1 MRKKFTSAERGKW
14 IQSMLTQRKIYKL
27 LIILRYLER
36 CFGTTAKVCQY
47 SLVSS
52 FFVFIGVGHFIY
64 TVKVAFWKTL
74 ETLDIKAVSSL
85 NGWLFCWWLIDCE
98 KQAWLINDWFIR
110 QRKFIEIWSTR
121 EVWRARRMRKRA
133 TLASWVS
140 YLNECTADVWTNCF
154 ITFSGRWKIFFL
166 DGFVCWRHECA
177 QWECEAR
184 SRNWIWSDKF
194 TSYVIINITVDSIIA
209 NTLRGRSSVHK
220 RECEM
225 AWCARKKY
233 WIVSKYMK

>member
-1 MRKKFTSAERGKW
+1 
-14 IQSMLTQRKIYKL
+14 MLTQRKIYKL

-110 QRKFIEIWSTR
+110 QRKFIEIWSTQ
-121 EVWRARRMRKRA
+121 EVWRARRMRKSCSRRCQEQ
-133 TLASWVS
+133 LLLLEYHISM
-140 YLNECTADVWTNCF
+140 N
-154 ITFSGRWKIFFL
+154 
-166 DGFVCWRHECA
+166 
-177 QWECEAR
+177 AR
-184 SRNWIWSDKF
+184 L
-194 TSYVIINITVDSIIA
+194 TY
-209 NTLRGRSSVHK
+209 
-220 RECEM
+220 EP
-225 AWCARKKY
+225 
-233 WIVSKYMK
+233 IVL